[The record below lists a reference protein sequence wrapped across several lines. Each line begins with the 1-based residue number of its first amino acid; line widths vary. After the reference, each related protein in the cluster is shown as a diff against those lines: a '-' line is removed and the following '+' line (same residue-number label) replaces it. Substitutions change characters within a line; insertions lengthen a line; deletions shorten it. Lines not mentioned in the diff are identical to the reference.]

1 MSSDRCETAP
11 REEEGEGDGEEGDE
25 VEGYG
30 GFGGG
35 GGVAG
40 GLRVRCAAGDGE
52 NEAEGD
58 EELDEAEG
66 FEGEEGVWGGGGVGC
81 VDAGGWSVP
90 GLEVYY
96 WRALIGW
103 LRWQAVDKKRE
114 PHYLCSTQAT
124 IVTAGKNEVSFCTA
138 SWSSDRSL
146 LTLAPSTLP

>member
-40 GLRVRCAAGDGE
+40 GVRVRCAAGDGE

-96 WRALIGW
+96 WRPLIGW
-103 LRWQAVDKKRE
+103 LRWVGCVTYRRESRPRVASRRGERPTDSRMRAVLIRLGSE
-114 PHYLCSTQAT
+114 F
-124 IVTAGKNEVSFCTA
+124 V
-138 SWSSDRSL
+138 
-146 LTLAPSTLP
+146 